1 MDKVY
6 DLIIIGA
13 GPAGLSAGIYAGE
26 RNLDTLILEAN
37 TPGGQPATLYPQK
50 PIYDCPP
57 LPYILAGELAQ
68 KMAQHAQKMGVVIQT
83 KQAVRDIGKNANNV
97 FEVKTD
103 SQCWLAKAVLLAVGM
118 GFFRPRKLGIAGE
131 NLKGVY
137 YVFPEANE
145 IKGKKV
151 LVVGGGETALE
162 GALTGAKAGA
172 VKVYLVHR
180 REEFR
185 GVEKTLDEL
194 MEKGVVL
201 LTPCELIEIR
211 EVSGYVK
218 KAVIV
223 NNKTQ
228 EKKTL
233 EVGLVYIH
241 IGFIPE
247 VSLIDRWGFRVENK
261 AVVVDKNFMT
271 SQAGIFACGDVT
283 IPAGE
288 YKRIT
293 IAQGQAAQ
301 AVHGA
306 YKYLKQPY
314 WK

>member
-1 MDKVY
+1 MEKVY

-13 GPAGLSAGIYAGE
+13 GPAGLSGGIYAAE

-50 PIYDCPP
+50 LIYDYPP
-57 LPYILAGELAQ
+57 VPYILAGELAQ

-97 FEVKTD
+97 FELKTD
-103 SQCWLAKAVLLAVGM
+103 SQCRFAKAVLLAVGM
-118 GFFRPRKLGIAGE
+118 GFFHPRKLGIPGE

-137 YVFPEANE
+137 YVFPEAKE

-162 GALTGAKAGA
+162 GALSGVKAGA
-172 VKVYLVHR
+172 AKVYLVHR

-185 GVEKTLDEL
+185 GAEKTLDGL
-194 MEKGVVL
+194 RAKGVTF
-201 LTPCELIEIR
+201 LTPYELREIR
-211 EVSGYVK
+211 K
-218 KAVIV
+218 KGEAKEAFVR

-228 EKKTL
+228 EQKLL
-233 EVGLVYIH
+233 EVDLVCIH
-241 IGFIPE
+241 IGFVPDA
-247 VSLIDRWGFRVENK
+247 SLVELWGLKIEKK
-261 AVVVDKNFMT
+261 AVVIDKNMQT
-271 SQAGIFACGDVT
+271 SQVGIFACGDVT